1 MTAETKI
8 MSGIIL
14 ISIVSIELGGYFLLS
29 ILSGKQKDL
38 ELTDFQKVM
47 FRAGHAHA
55 GVLVILAIICQIL
68 ADHVLLPPAL
78 EWLGRSGV
86 AIAAL
91 LVSGGFFAA
100 AAGKKRERPNK
111 LVVLIYAG
119 MLVLAIALVILGAGL
134 MRSAGSA

>member
-1 MTAETKI
+1 MTADTKI
-8 MSGIIL
+8 MSGVIL
-14 ISIVSIELGGYFLLS
+14 ISIVSIEFGGFFLLGILGG
-29 ILSGKQKDL
+29 KHKDL
-38 ELTDFQKVM
+38 EITDFQKAM

-86 AIAAL
+86 AVAAL

-100 AAGKKRERPNK
+100 AAGKKRVSPNK
-111 LVVLIYAG
+111 FIALVYAG
-119 MLVLAIALVILGAGL
+119 MLVLAISLVILGAGL
-134 MRSAGSA
+134 MRSAG